1 MHWLKTLSAACFL
14 LALAAPAG
22 SAQSAPPEPVEV
34 AISHVSGEPVP
45 RFASLRFAAVNG
57 RSGPSQ
63 DHPIQWRYERAGL
76 PVLIVKETNGWRRVR
91 DPDGYEVWMHAR
103 TLGPASSA
111 MVQERSILRDGREN
125 EARPVAEIEAG
136 VIVELGACEAGA
148 CQVRHGRHEG
158 WIDLSALWGAGLE
171 SVPGLHP

>member
-1 MHWLKTLSAACFL
+1 MRCLKTLSAACFL
-14 LALAAPAG
+14 LALAAPV
-22 SAQSAPPEPVEV
+22 STAQSAAPEPIEV
-34 AISHVSGEPVP
+34 SISHVSGEPVP

-57 RSGPSQ
+57 RSGPSE

-103 TLGPASSA
+103 TLGPASTA
-111 MVQERSILRDGREN
+111 MVQEHTVMRAGPDS

-136 VIVELGACEAGA
+136 VVVELGSCEAGA
-148 CQVRHGRHEG
+148 CEVRHGRHEG
-158 WIDLSALWGAGLE
+158 WIDLTALWGAGLE
-171 SVPGLHP
+171 SLPGLHP